1 MPLGPRSAGC
11 VRPAPKSRFV
21 SSGPLRTKIKIK
33 IKIKIN
39 GRGNGN
45 GNGNENEKRKLLI
58 VPTLRV
64 GMRGRTLC
72 VRRGGVRGI
81 DHGTAV

>member
-11 VRPAPKSRFV
+11 VRPAPKSRLAV
-21 SSGPLRTKIKIK
+21 SGRLRGKIKIEIE

-39 GRGNGN
+39 GNADE
-45 GNGNENEKRKLLI
+45 NENEKRKLLI

-64 GMRGRTLC
+64 GMRGGTLC
-72 VRRGGVRGI
+72 VRRG
-81 DHGTAV
+81 TAV